1 MGPKPAAQFSEIPLP
16 RVKIFTLGR
25 FAVEIEGSSFSL
37 AGKGGSKPFSLLKA
51 LIAFGGEHV
60 QKSQLVEALWP
71 DSDGDRAHWAFATNL
86 SRLRKLIGKD
96 AFFLE
101 DNRLSFNPE
110 ICWVDALELL
120 GALRG
125 LPRGSSPG
133 EDFPVSTEVEK
144 ALSLY
149 WGPFLQ
155 GEESPYPVLSLRET
169 LHDLYLKQVERL
181 GNHFAETGQ
190 FDKAG
195 ALYRQALNMDDQA
208 EFLYQGLMRCCQ
220 KQGRIAEGV
229 ALFHRCQRTLRIQLG
244 IDPSPATGAIH
255 QEILA
260 EQRRKYSLPGQP
272 SLAFLPFKNLTG
284 DPEQEYFG
292 DGLVFDIATDLVKIS
307 SLFLINNEASF
318 PYKNAQ
324 VTAQQVGRELGVG
337 YVLEGSVRK
346 AEGRVRVTA
355 QLIETES
362 GRAVWGE
369 RFDGNGDDLLT
380 VQDRITEEIVTAID
394 VNLVHGEAGRIVRKS
409 LKNLEARER
418 YYKGLECDDRHTVQ
432 GMFLARKH
440 FEEVI
445 SLEPDSP
452 IGYAYLA
459 WTYWWEAYWGLSG
472 STADSLALATK
483 WATHAL
489 ELESTLGSEYSLLG
503 NIHLLHREHGD
514 AISNCERA
522 VEYRPQCSSTH
533 VYLANVLQ
541 YSGKPREAIDHVRQ
555 AIRLRPVYPPWFLVV
570 LARAY
575 LLAGFCEEALETA
588 REAAHADPELVD
600 AKLLLAAAHC
610 ALGQIDEARRIAP
623 TILHLHPEFTLRS
636 FAHSEPFMDA
646 EPREQMLSWLKKA
659 GLR

>member
-1 MGPKPAAQFSEIPLP
+1 MGPRQSAQVEEVPFP

-25 FAVEIEGSSFSL
+25 FAVEIEGSPPSL
-37 AGKGGSKPFSLLKA
+37 GSKGGSKPFGLLKT
-51 LIAFGGEHV
+51 LIAYGGEYV
-60 QKSQLVEALWP
+60 PESQLVEALWP

-86 SRLRKLIGKD
+86 SRLRKLIGRD
-96 AFFLE
+96 AFLLE
-101 DNRLSFNPE
+101 DHRLSINPGV
-110 ICWVDALELL
+110 CWVDALELL
-120 GALRG
+120 GALRRI
-125 LPRGSSPG
+125 PRISGPG
-133 EDFPVSTEVEK
+133 EDYPVLTEVEK
-144 ALSLY
+144 ALNLY
-149 WGPFLQ
+149 WGPFLR
-155 GEESPYPVLSLRET
+155 GEESPHPVLSMRET

-181 GNHFAETGQ
+181 GNRFAESGQ

-195 ALYRQALNMDDQA
+195 AVYRQALNMDDQT

-229 ALFHRCQRTLRIQLG
+229 ALFHRCQRTLRTQLG
-244 IDPSPATGAIH
+244 IDPSPATDAIH

-260 EQRRKYSLPGQP
+260 EQKRKLSLPGQP

-307 SLFLINNEASF
+307 SLFLINHDASF
-318 PYKNAQ
+318 PYKNSQ
-324 VTAQQVGRELGVG
+324 VPAQQVGRELGVD

-346 AEGRVRVTA
+346 AERRIRVTA
-355 QLIETES
+355 QLIATES

-369 RFDGNGDDLLT
+369 RFDCNGDDLLT

-418 YYKGLECDDRHTVQ
+418 YYKGLECYDRHTVQ

-459 WTYWWEAYWGLSG
+459 WTHWWEAYWGLSG

-483 WATHAL
+483 WARHSL
-489 ELESTLGSEYSLLG
+489 DLESTLGSEYSLLG
-503 NIHLLHREHGD
+503 NIHLLHREHAD

-533 VYLANVLQ
+533 VYLANVLY
-541 YSGKPREAIDHVRQ
+541 YSGRPKEAAGHVRQ

-575 LLAGFCEEALETA
+575 LLADSHEEALETA
-588 REAAHADPELVD
+588 REAAHSDPDHSD
-600 AKLLLAAAHC
+600 AQIILAAAQS
-610 ALGQIDEARRIAP
+610 ALGRTGESQLTAENLLRLNPDF
-623 TILHLHPEFTLRS
+623 ILRMY
-636 FAHSEPFMDA
+636 ADSEPFMDP
-646 EPREQMLSWLKKA
+646 EPREQLVSLLKKA